1 MNVPNVLIDLAI
13 VVLFLGGVAQ
23 FRNVRGA
30 RHGNLT
36 AALALAC
43 SVVFVLYRNRIID
56 PASAGIALI
65 AGSAAAWWIAAR
77 VNMVQIPAMIAFQH
91 GAGGVAAFL
100 VAYQELT
107 RAGGSGSALSTISG
121 YLGLVIGAATFSG
134 SLVASGKL
142 ANRIRQAPVTLPA
155 HNAVLLGLLGLI
167 GILCGAAA
175 GATDRAL
182 ALALVF
188 LILVSTLVG
197 GVFSVRIGG
206 ADMPVLISFLNATAG
221 LAAAFCGVSIGNR
234 LLAACG
240 ATVAASGSLL
250 THQMCLAMNR
260 PLARVFLPLSPR
272 LPSSGEIS
280 TEPPL
285 ALSQPDAGT
294 VDPLRAALEVAKRA
308 ATVMIIPGYGMAQA
322 QAQFETVNLARRM
335 NEMGKHVTFAI
346 HPIAGRMPGHMH
358 VLLAEAEADPDML
371 ADIREANPELRKTDL
386 AVIVGA
392 CDVVNPA
399 AVTSV
404 GTPISGMPILKAHE
418 ARHVVVCNLNE
429 RPGYSGVA
437 NPLYAA
443 PNAILLFGDARAS
456 LENLL
461 EGLSD
466 GSQNADARS
475 GEPDIE
481 RVT

>member
-1 MNVPNVLIDLAI
+1 MNVPNLLIDLAI

-30 RHGNLT
+30 RLGNLT

-56 PASAGIALI
+56 PASAGVALV

-107 RAGGSGSALSTISG
+107 RAGGSGPALSTISG
-121 YLGLVIGAATFSG
+121 YLGVVIGAATFSG
-134 SLVASGKL
+134 SIVASGKL

-167 GILCGAAA
+167 GILCVAAA

-188 LILVSTLVG
+188 LIFVSTLAG
-197 GVFSVRIGG
+197 GVFSMRIGG

-260 PLARVFLPLSPR
+260 PLTRVFLPLAPRPPSRKTSAEPALASP
-272 LPSSGEIS
+272 
-280 TEPPL
+280 
-285 ALSQPDAGT
+285 QPDAGT
-294 VDPLRAALEVAKRA
+294 ADPLVPAVEAAKRA

-322 QAQFETVNLARRM
+322 QAQFETVNLARRLT
-335 NEMGKHVTFAI
+335 EMGKQVKFAI

-358 VLLAEAEADPDML
+358 VLLAEAEADPDTL
-371 ADIREANPELRKTDL
+371 FDIREANPEFHKTDL
-386 AVIVGA
+386 ALIVGA

-399 AVTSV
+399 AVTSA

-475 GEPDIE
+475 GDRNIE